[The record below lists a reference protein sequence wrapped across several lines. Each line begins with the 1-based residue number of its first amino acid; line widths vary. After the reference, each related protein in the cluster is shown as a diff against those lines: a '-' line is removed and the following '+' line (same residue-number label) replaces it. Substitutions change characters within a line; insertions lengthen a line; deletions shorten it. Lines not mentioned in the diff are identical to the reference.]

1 MRRFSLSQRL
11 TLLFILLMML
21 CATVACA
28 VQLYTSTQYGN
39 AMVQRLSGGLAQQI
53 VQREPILDAQGR
65 VDRSSLKPLFDRLM
79 TFNPSVERLRRQL
92 SKSLGAVEMGW
103 IQTGLEYQAFHT
115 LAIFGLAVAMQRRI
129 SIWFYWSSVFL
140 ALGTVLFSGSL
151 YCLALS
157 HLRLW
162 AFVTPVGG
170 VSFLVGWVLMFIGAI
185 RLKRKGVVHE

>member
-1 MRRFSLSQRL
+1 MTSRFMLIFAAISGFIFVALGAFGAHVLSQ
-11 TLLFILLMML
+11 
-21 CATVACA
+21 
-28 VQLYTSTQYGN
+28 
-39 AMVQRLSGGLAQQI
+39 
-53 VQREPILDAQGR
+53 
-65 VDRSSLKPLFDRLM
+65 SL
-79 TFNPSVERLRRQL
+79 
-92 SKSLGAVEMGW
+92 
-103 IQTGLEYQAFHT
+103 IHTGLEYQAFHT

-170 VSFLVGWVLMFIGAI
+170 VSFLAGWVLMLIGAI

>member
-1 MRRFSLSQRL
+1 MTSRFMLIFAAVSG
-11 TLLFILLMML
+11 FIF
-21 CATVACA
+21 VALGA
-28 VQLYTSTQYGN
+28 FGAHV
-39 AMVQRLSGGLAQQI
+39 
-53 VQREPILDAQGR
+53 
-65 VDRSSLKPLFDRLM
+65 
-79 TFNPSVERLRRQL
+79 L
-92 SKSLGAVEMGW
+92 SKSLGVVEMGW

-140 ALGTVLFSGSL
+140 AL
-151 YCLALS
+151 S

-170 VSFLVGWVLMFIGAI
+170 VSFLAGWGLMFIGAI

>member
-1 MRRFSLSQRL
+1 
-11 TLLFILLMML
+11 
-21 CATVACA
+21 
-28 VQLYTSTQYGN
+28 
-39 AMVQRLSGGLAQQI
+39 
-53 VQREPILDAQGR
+53 
-65 VDRSSLKPLFDRLM
+65 
-79 TFNPSVERLRRQL
+79 
-92 SKSLGAVEMGW
+92 MGW

-129 SIWFYWSSVFL
+129 SIWFYWSSVFM

-170 VSFLVGWVLMFIGAI
+170 FSFLAGWVLMFIGAI
-185 RLKRKGVVHE
+185 RLKRKGVGHE

>member
-1 MRRFSLSQRL
+1 MTSRFMLIFAAVSG
-11 TLLFILLMML
+11 FIF
-21 CATVACA
+21 VALGA
-28 VQLYTSTQYGN
+28 FGAHV
-39 AMVQRLSGGLAQQI
+39 
-53 VQREPILDAQGR
+53 
-65 VDRSSLKPLFDRLM
+65 
-79 TFNPSVERLRRQL
+79 L
-92 SKSLGAVEMGW
+92 SKSLGVVEMGW

-162 AFVTPVGG
+162 AFCYTCRRRQLPGG
-170 VSFLVGWVLMFIGAI
+170 L
-185 RLKRKGVVHE
+185 GVNVYRSYPSETQGRCS

>member
-1 MRRFSLSQRL
+1 MTSRFMLIFAAISGFIFVALGAFGAHVLSQ
-11 TLLFILLMML
+11 
-21 CATVACA
+21 
-28 VQLYTSTQYGN
+28 
-39 AMVQRLSGGLAQQI
+39 
-53 VQREPILDAQGR
+53 
-65 VDRSSLKPLFDRLM
+65 
-79 TFNPSVERLRRQL
+79 
-92 SKSLGAVEMGW
+92 SLGAAEMARS
-103 IQTGLEYQAFHT
+103 IPARVSGLPYP
-115 LAIFGLAVAMQRRI
+115 AIFGLAVAMQRRI

-170 VSFLVGWVLMFIGAI
+170 VSFLAGWVLMLIGAI